1 MSPLRESHTHSEV
14 AANVDIVPNPA
25 AVNNDSEVSSG
36 EKVHLEDIEVV
47 EEELVD
53 PKETKVIDTESNTQ
67 VETEDCISNDGV
79 SPSKIANLA
88 Q

>member
-25 AVNNDSEVSSG
+25 AVNNDLEKNSG

-53 PKETKVIDTESNTQ
+53 PKETKTDDTEYNTR
-67 VETEDCISNDGV
+67 VETKNCISSNGD
-79 SPSKIANLA
+79 SSSKFANLA
-88 Q
+88 